1 MHSDRWVALDPD
13 PGDLITDAVYHHN
26 SDYSG
31 EVWIGVPNEAIDATP
46 MTGGTMSTVKLPM
59 ALIKDI
65 AARWVR
71 SELEDRL
78 AEADD
83 DTLLLGG
90 PWQEGRFDA

>member
-1 MHSDRWVALDPD
+1 MISDRWVALDPD

-26 SDYSG
+26 GDYSG
-31 EVWIGVPNEAIDATP
+31 EVWITVPDSAIEPTVLIEP
-46 MTGGTMSTVKLPM
+46 GLSTVKLPM

-71 SELEDRL
+71 RELKDRL

-90 PWQEGRFDA
+90 PWQEGRFA